1 MKSIEQKEREY
12 QKAVEN
18 VRKQT
23 ECFSN
28 VLADRKNI
36 DDEDFD
42 TYCEEMQG
50 ALEREEKA
58 AKNAGYY

>member
-1 MKSIEQKEREY
+1 MQTTEEKEREY

-18 VRKQT
+18 VTKQT
-23 ECFSN
+23 QCFKN
-28 VLADRKNI
+28 VLADRRNI
-36 DDEDFD
+36 DDEIFD

-58 AKNAGYY
+58 AKNCGYY